1 MPDHYPVTLDYFV
14 RRQTWPGWNIPLRR
28 IRNYELVYVL
38 DGEGNITLR
47 GKPLHLIPGDLILF
61 RPGEA
66 HSLTVTQAPCMVF
79 YGIHFSPLQETPMLS
94 LPDRMHISSPLRL
107 EVLFRQLQEAYAA
120 RDGLA
125 AWRRNLLM
133 EQILL
138 DCIPWQIRLS
148 TPQRPPGSVGS

>member
-94 LPDRMHISSPLRL
+94 LPDRMHISLRSGWK
-107 EVLFRQLQEAYAA
+107 FCSANC
-120 RDGLA
+120 
-125 AWRRNLLM
+125 RR
-133 EQILL
+133 
-138 DCIPWQIRLS
+138 P
-148 TPQRPPGSVGS
+148 TPPGMVLRPGAGIC